1 MKTFEKLTLQD
12 NTNDID
18 HEIKSSNNHG
28 LSWFVNASHQ
38 AGTAK
43 LVIVTS
49 AGAEHIV
56 QSDSVASGTTTL
68 ISYDFAV
75 PSHVICRWTPG
86 GSSSSTLTSLITIKP
101 SR

>member
-1 MKTFEKLTLQD
+1 MKTFEKLTAQSSTD
-12 NTNDID
+12 NID

-28 LSWFVNASHQ
+28 LSWFVNASGQ

-56 QSDSVASGTTTL
+56 QSDSVASGTPTL

-86 GSSSSTLTSLITIKP
+86 GGTASTLTSLITIKP
-101 SR
+101 PR

>member
-1 MKTFEKLTLQD
+1 MKTFEKLTTQAA
-12 NTNDID
+12 TSDID
-18 HEIKSSNNHG
+18 HAVKSSNNHG
-28 LSWFVNASHQ
+28 LSWFVNASDT

-43 LVIVTS
+43 LVVVTT
-49 AGAEHIV
+49 AGVEKVI
-56 QSDSVASGTTTL
+56 QSDSVAADMPTL

-86 GSSSSTLTSLITIKP
+86 GTGSSTLTSLITIKP